1 MPDVIRALVF
11 EPGQP
16 PVSRS
21 IRNSLTAFQATVGG
35 PIESVPSP
43 VKGTAIYC
51 HEEGKLLGL
60 APNRRHP
67 GIGDVLVGTFFA
79 VGFTAA
85 GNETHLK
92 PSQMEAI
99 AAYFDGQAV
108 T

>member
-1 MPDVIRALVF
+1 LPDVIRALVF

-21 IRNSLTAFQATVGG
+21 IENTLKAFQATVGG
-35 PIESVPSP
+35 YLEMVRSPIP
-43 VKGTAIYC
+43 GTVIYC
-51 HEEGKLLGL
+51 NEEGKLRGL
-60 APNRRHP
+60 PANRRHP

-85 GNETHLK
+85 GNETHLM

-108 T
+108 A